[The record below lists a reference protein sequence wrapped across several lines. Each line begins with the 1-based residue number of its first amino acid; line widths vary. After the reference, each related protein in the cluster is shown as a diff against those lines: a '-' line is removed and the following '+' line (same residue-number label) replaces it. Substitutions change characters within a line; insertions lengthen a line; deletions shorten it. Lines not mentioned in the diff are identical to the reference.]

1 MEISSSK
8 EIKVVNRPWGANVDE
23 KNANNLVRIS
33 GEGPVQVFNISYQV
47 KDEEPSNAKSDL
59 R

>member
-23 KNANNLVRIS
+23 KNANNLVCIS

-47 KDEEPSNAKSDL
+47 KDEEPSNAKSAL